1 MSNQQIENN
10 LINNTNQSG
19 EQNYAS
25 DNQKNPQPNADSSN
39 NPQFN
44 DNSAIN
50 IIDNKLL
57 QNQNNNSASNEE
69 IMQKIHTFLQQ
80 NQLQELSSFLNIN
93 KNNIPQNV
101 LSFFISYVLESYNGN
116 AKIINLFLSNGAN
129 VNSIVHVPN
138 FIEEKEQINLLMF
151 SIIQNNIDLFK
162 VVLNHNPD
170 VLLEDKNKKN
180 SIIYFILFNDDN
192 NPSMLEELLKL
203 NPDAINTIY
212 YDQENNTTHNLLT
225 LATSKNKKNIVEL
238 LLKNNCEINYQIPQT
253 GDNAMHLAVKNDNV
267 EIAEIIIRNP
277 KYMRNI
283 KNNSKE
289 TPKDICKEKKGKIFY
304 QIIAKEQQMNYGN
317 NNSNN
322 NLPNLPNLPKQNNFG
337 VQLNN
342 DFNNMNNNFNNINNN
357 NQNMMNNIQNSNN
370 NSNNNNN
377 MGTSGKKKKREKKEK
392 MNNNNDIINMNLH
405 NINDNEYSYY
415 GNNNQENLIIPIQFQ
430 SVDYP
435 TYLSIGQDIKLCLNL
450 FESEDALTQQIQQLE
465 KELDEKRN
473 SIERYEELIN
483 EKSRQLA
490 EINQNIKN
498 KEEDIRK
505 QKKIKSSQEKQI
517 TEIKTQNEDYTKLL
531 KNLKIISENNEQNPA
546 PPIQGVNGPN
556 SAENKN
562 NEFLNFSEN
571 PLSEE
576 EFKFLEGKFH
586 THSYDHNYIVSCLQK
601 DLTDYQAY
609 VKEQISQKKPVIQ
622 DILQKLQSVVNEVNP
637 NYKVNLYG
645 SYCTGLC
652 LPWSDIDTVITC
664 ESGQTDEYF
673 LSRLYYKLMNM
684 PWVKEHKF
692 IENTAIPIIKLV
704 SNDKFDF
711 HIDISEESEKHFGL
725 KTVELVKSYL
735 KAYSVLEPIILAL
748 KTLLNNGNLNNPYT
762 GGLSSYGLI
771 LMVVSFI
778 QSEIDNDK
786 YNEKSPNILGE
797 TFLNVLG
804 HYGIFFDYNNYVII
818 TYLVDE
824 SNDTSDRDNSFSF
837 VPNSHELIIVDP
849 LNKQNNVAKS
859 TFQFMNIKM
868 GFLIAFMVAK
878 EDCECGCHYGCM
890 QNKLD
895 KTEHCILKRIF
906 NSIKRFK
913 DANKN
918 IY

>member
-10 LINNTNQSG
+10 LMNNTNQLSG
-19 EQNYAS
+19 EENYS
-25 DNQKNPQPNADSSN
+25 NENQKNSQQNTDISN
-39 NPQFN
+39 NPNFN
-44 DNSAIN
+44 GNSDIN
-50 IIDNKLL
+50 IKDNNLL
-57 QNQNNNSASNEE
+57 QNQNINNVSNEE
-69 IMQKIHTFLQQ
+69 IIQKINLFLQQ
-80 NQLQELSSFLNIN
+80 NQFQELSSFLTIN
-93 KNNIPQNV
+93 KNTIPQNI
-101 LSFFISYVLESYNGN
+101 LSFFISYVLETYYGD
-116 AKIINLFLSNGAN
+116 AKIINLFLANGAN
-129 VNSIVHVPN
+129 VNSIIHVAN
-138 FIEEKEQINLLMF
+138 CQIEEKEQINLLMF
-151 SIIQNNIDLFK
+151 SIISSNLDLFK
-162 VVLNHNPD
+162 VVLKYNPN

-180 SIIYFILFNDDN
+180 VLVYSILFIDDN
-192 NPSMLEELLKL
+192 NPLMLQELLKL
-203 NPDAINTIY
+203 NPDAIKTIY
-212 YDQENNTTHNLLT
+212 YDQENNITHNLLT
-225 LATSKNKKNIVEL
+225 LAASKNKKNFVEVL
-238 LLKNNCEINYQIPQT
+238 LENNCELNYQIPET
-253 GDNAMHLAVKNDNV
+253 GDTPMHLTVKNDNV
-267 EIAEIIIRNP
+267 EIAEIIIRHP
-277 KYMRNI
+277 KYVKNI
-283 KNNSKE
+283 PNKLGE

-304 QIIAKEQQMNYGN
+304 QIIAKEQQMNHGNN

-322 NLPNLPNLPKQNNFG
+322 NLPKPNNFG

-342 DFNNMNNNFNNINNN
+342 EFNNINNN
-357 NQNMMNNIQNSNN
+357 FNNN
-370 NSNNNNN
+370 NSNQNIMNIQNINNNAGN
-377 MGTSGKKKKREKKEK
+377 SSKKKKRDKKEK
-392 MNNNNDIINMNLH
+392 FNNNDLNNINLRNM
-405 NINDNEYSYY
+405 NDNEFAYY

-435 TYLSIGQDIKLCLNL
+435 TYLSMGQDIKLCLNL
-450 FESEDALTQQIQQLE
+450 FQSEDSLTQQIQQLE
-465 KELDEKRN
+465 KELEEK
-473 SIERYEELIN
+473 
-483 EKSRQLA
+483 
-490 EINQNIKN
+490 
-498 KEEDIRK
+498 KEEDIKK
-505 QKKIKSSQEKQI
+505 QKKIRSSQEKQI

-531 KNLKIISENNEQNPA
+531 KNLKLISGNSEENPA
-546 PPIQGVNGPN
+546 PPIQGPN
-556 SAENKN
+556 PAENKN
-562 NEFLNFSEN
+562 NEFLQFSEN

-586 THSYDHNYIVSCLQK
+586 SHSYDHNYIVSCLQK

-609 VKEQISQKKPVIQ
+609 VKEQISQKRPVIQ
-622 DILQKLQSVVNEVNP
+622 DILHKLQSVVNEINP

>member
-1 MSNQQIENN
+1 MRNQQIENN
-10 LINNTNQSG
+10 LMNNSNQLSG
-19 EQNYAS
+19 KENYS
-25 DNQKNPQPNADSSN
+25 NENQLNPQQNTDISN
-39 NPQFN
+39 NPNFN
-44 DNSAIN
+44 GNSDIN
-50 IIDNKLL
+50 IKDNNLL
-57 QNQNNNSASNEE
+57 QNQNINNVSNEE
-69 IMQKIHTFLQQ
+69 IIQKINSFLQQ
-80 NQLQELSSFLNIN
+80 NQFQELSSFLTHN
-93 KNNIPQNV
+93 KNTIPQNV
-101 LSFFISYVLESYNGN
+101 LSFFISYVLESYNGD
-116 AKIINLFLSNGAN
+116 AKIINLFLANGAN
-129 VNSIVHVPN
+129 VNSIIHKANYQIV
-138 FIEEKEQINLLMF
+138 EKDQINLLMF
-151 SIIQNNIDLFK
+151 SIISNNLDLFK
-162 VVLNHNPD
+162 VVLKYNPN
-170 VLLEDKNKKN
+170 VFLEDKNKKN
-180 SIIYFILFNDDN
+180 SLIYSILFNEDN
-192 NPSMLEELLKL
+192 NPLMLQELLKL
-203 NPDAINTIY
+203 NPDAIKTIY
-212 YDQENNTTHNLLT
+212 YDQETNTTHNLLT
-225 LATSKNKKNIVEL
+225 LAAFKNKKNFVEL
-238 LLKNNCEINYQIPQT
+238 LLENNCDLNYQIPET
-253 GDNAMHLAVKNDNV
+253 GDTSLHLTAKNDNV
-267 EIAEIIIRNP
+267 EIAEIIIRHP
-277 KYMRNI
+277 KYI
-283 KNNSKE
+283 KNIHNKLGE

-317 NNSNN
+317 NNNSNN
-322 NLPNLPNLPKQNNFG
+322 NLPKPNNFG

-342 DFNNMNNNFNNINNN
+342 EFNNINNN
-357 NQNMMNNIQNSNN
+357 FSNNNSNQNMMNIQNMNN
-370 NSNNNNN
+370 NI
-377 MGTSGKKKKREKKEK
+377 GTSNKKKKRDKKEK
-392 MNNNNDIINMNLH
+392 FNNNDLINMNLR
-405 NINDNEYSYY
+405 NMNDNEYSYY

-435 TYLSIGQDIKLCLNL
+435 TYLSMGQDIKLCLNL
-450 FESEDALTQQIQQLE
+450 FESEDSLTQQIQQLE
-465 KELDEKRN
+465 KELEEKKS
-473 SIERYEELIN
+473 SIEKYEELIN
-483 EKSRQLA
+483 EKNRQLN
-490 EINQNIKN
+490 EINQNIEK
-498 KEEDIRK
+498 KEEDIKK
-505 QKKIKSSQEKQI
+505 QKKIRSSQEKQI

-531 KNLKIISENNEQNPA
+531 KNLKLISGNSEENPA
-546 PPIQGVNGPN
+546 PPIQGPN
-556 SAENKN
+556 PAENKN
-562 NEFLNFSEN
+562 NVFLQFSEN

-586 THSYDHNYIVSCLQK
+586 SHSYDHNYIVSCLQK

-609 VKEQISQKKPVIQ
+609 VKEQISQKRPVIQ
-622 DILQKLQSVVNEVNP
+622 DILHKLQSVVNEINP

-692 IENTAIPIIKLV
+692 IENTTIPIIKLV

-786 YNEKSPNILGE
+786 YNENSPNILGE

-849 LNKQNNVAKS
+849 LNKHNNVAKS

>member
-10 LINNTNQSG
+10 LMNNTNQLSG
-19 EQNYAS
+19 EENYS
-25 DNQKNPQPNADSSN
+25 NENQKNSQQNTDISN
-39 NPQFN
+39 NPNFN
-44 DNSAIN
+44 GNSDIN
-50 IIDNKLL
+50 IKDNNLL
-57 QNQNNNSASNEE
+57 QNQNINNVSNEE
-69 IMQKIHTFLQQ
+69 IIQKINLFLQQ
-80 NQLQELSSFLNIN
+80 NQFQELSSFLTIN
-93 KNNIPQNV
+93 KNTIPQNI
-101 LSFFISYVLESYNGN
+101 LSFFISYVLESYNGD
-116 AKIINLFLSNGAN
+116 AKIINLFLANGAN
-129 VNSIVHVPN
+129 VNSIIHVAN
-138 FIEEKEQINLLMF
+138 CQIEEKEQINLLMF
-151 SIIQNNIDLFK
+151 SIISSNLDLFK
-162 VVLNHNPD
+162 VVLKYNPN

-180 SIIYFILFNDDN
+180 VLVYSILFIDDN
-192 NPSMLEELLKL
+192 NPLMLQELLKL
-203 NPDAINTIY
+203 NPDAIKTIY
-212 YDQENNTTHNLLT
+212 YDQENNITHNLLT
-225 LATSKNKKNIVEL
+225 LAASKNKKNFVEVL
-238 LLKNNCEINYQIPQT
+238 LENNCELNYQIPET
-253 GDNAMHLAVKNDNV
+253 GDTPMHLTVKNDNV
-267 EIAEIIIRNP
+267 EIAEIIIRHP
-277 KYMRNI
+277 KYVKNI
-283 KNNSKE
+283 PNKLGE

-304 QIIAKEQQMNYGN
+304 QIIAKEQQMNHGNN

-322 NLPNLPNLPKQNNFG
+322 NLPKPNNFG

-342 DFNNMNNNFNNINNN
+342 EFNNINNN
-357 NQNMMNNIQNSNN
+357 FSNN
-370 NSNNNNN
+370 NSNQNIMNIQNMNNNVGN
-377 MGTSGKKKKREKKEK
+377 SSKKKKRDKKEK
-392 MNNNNDIINMNLH
+392 FNNNDLNNINLRNM
-405 NINDNEYSYY
+405 NDNEFAYY

-435 TYLSIGQDIKLCLNL
+435 TYLSMGQDIKLCLNL
-450 FESEDALTQQIQQLE
+450 FQSEDSLTQQIQQLE
-465 KELDEKRN
+465 KELEEKKS
-473 SIERYEELIN
+473 SIEKYEELIT
-483 EKSRQLA
+483 EKNRQLN
-490 EINQNIKN
+490 EINQNIEK
-498 KEEDIRK
+498 KEEDIKK
-505 QKKIKSSQEKQI
+505 QKKIRSSQEKQI

-531 KNLKIISENNEQNPA
+531 KNLKLISGNSEENPA
-546 PPIQGVNGPN
+546 PPIQGPN
-556 SAENKN
+556 PAENKN
-562 NEFLNFSEN
+562 NEFLQFSEN

-586 THSYDHNYIVSCLQK
+586 SHSYDHNYIVSCLQK

-609 VKEQISQKKPVIQ
+609 VKEQISQKRPVIQ
-622 DILQKLQSVVNEVNP
+622 DILHKLQSVVNEINP

-890 QNKLD
+890 QNNLD

>member
-1 MSNQQIENN
+1 MSNEKNENN
-10 LINNTNQSG
+10 LINEPNQSPG
-19 EQNYAS
+19 EENFQNGGQNNPELNKDS
-25 DNQKNPQPNADSSN
+25 QKVPNNDGNLDLNIENKDNNSSGQQNLISN
-39 NPQFN
+39 N
-44 DNSAIN
+44 
-50 IIDNKLL
+50 
-57 QNQNNNSASNEE
+57 NNNNNTSNEE
-69 IMQKIHTFLQQ
+69 IIQKINSFLQQ
-80 NQLQELSSFLNIN
+80 KQFQELSSFLKMN
-93 KNNIPQNV
+93 KIPQNI
-101 LSFFISYVLESYNGN
+101 LSFFLSFVLESYDGDAN
-116 AKIINLFLSNGAN
+116 IIDLFLANGAN
-129 VNSIVHVPN
+129 VNSIIHTAKLN
-138 FIEEKEQINLLMF
+138 IEEKDQINLLMF
-151 SIIQNNIDLFK
+151 SMITNKMDLFK
-162 VVLNHNPD
+162 VVLKYNPD
-170 VLLEDKNKKN
+170 VLLEDKSKKN
-180 SIIYFILFNDDN
+180 SLIYSILFNDDN
-192 NPSMLEELLKL
+192 NPLVLQELLKL
-203 NPDAINTIY
+203 NKDAVKTIY
-212 YDQENNTTHNLLT
+212 YDQENNITHNLLT
-225 LATSKNKKNIVEL
+225 LAASINKKNIVAL
-238 LLKNNCEINYQIPQT
+238 LLENKCDINYQIPQT
-253 GDNAMHLAVKNDNV
+253 GDTALHLTVKNDNA
-267 EIAEIIIRNP
+267 EIAEIIIKHPQYR
-277 KYMRNI
+277 
-283 KNNSKE
+283 
-289 TPKDICKEKKGKIFY
+289 KDITNKLGETAKDISKEKKGKIFY
-304 QIIAKEQQMNYGN
+304 QIVAKEQMNHDHGN
-317 NNSNN
+317 SYT
-322 NLPNLPNLPKQNNFG
+322 NLPKSNNFG
-337 VQLNN
+337 GLQLNN
-342 DFNNMNNNFNNINNN
+342 EFINMNNFNNNQNSQNLVNMQNINNN
-357 NQNMMNNIQNSNN
+357 NNNLGMNNN
-370 NSNNNNN
+370 
-377 MGTSGKKKKREKKEK
+377 KKKKDKKEK
-392 MNNNNDIINMNLH
+392 IQNNNDLINMNLR
-405 NINDNEYSYY
+405 NMNDNENIFH
-415 GNNNQENLIIPIQFQ
+415 GNNNEENIIIPIQFQ

-435 TYLSIGQDIKLCLNL
+435 TYLSMGQDIKLCLNL
-450 FESEDALTQQIQQLE
+450 FQNEDTLTQQIQQLE
-465 KELDEKRN
+465 KELDEKRS
-473 SIERYEELIN
+473 SIEKYEELIS
-483 EKSRQLA
+483 EKARQLV
-490 EINQNIKN
+490 EINQNIEK
-498 KEEDIRK
+498 KEKDIKK
-505 QKKIKSSQEKQI
+505 QKNVRAAQERQI
-517 TEIKTQNEDYTKLL
+517 SEIKAQNEDYTKLL
-531 KNLKIISENNEQNPA
+531 KNLKLVSGNNEQNPA
-546 PPIQGVNGPN
+546 PPVQQNNP
-556 SAENKN
+556 AENKK
-562 NEFLNFSEN
+562 NELFNFAEN
-571 PLSEE
+571 PISEE

-586 THSYDHNYIVSCLQK
+586 SRSYDHNYIVSCLQK

-609 VKEQISQKKPVIQ
+609 VKEQISQKRPVIQ
-622 DILQKLQSVVNEVNP
+622 DILQKLQSVVNEINP

-673 LSRLYYKLMNM
+673 LSRLYYKLVNM

-692 IENTAIPIIKLV
+692 IESTAIPIIKLV

-824 SNDTSDRDNSFSF
+824 SNDTNDRDNSFSF

-878 EDCECGCHYGCM
+878 EDCECGCHYGYI
-890 QNKLD
+890 QNKLE